1 MKRRNRQ
8 SSSARSPEPHR
19 ADVST
24 ARPFGPKDWFFVVA
38 LLVAVILA
46 YHPAW
51 QGGFIWDDDTHI
63 TAPGLRSWHGLY
75 RIWFDV
81 RATQQYYPLTE
92 TGFWVQ
98 YKLWGNAVLGYHLVN
113 ILLHALA
120 SVMVALVLRQLAIP
134 GALLAAAI
142 FALHPINV
150 ETVAWITEQK
160 NTLSAVFYLGAAM
173 AYFRFDQNRGA
184 SWYLAALVLFVLSL
198 ASKIVAVTL
207 PAALLVIFWWQRG
220 RLSWRRDVLPL
231 LPFFAIGVV
240 AGVFVSWVER
250 KLTGAEGPDFELS
263 ILQRCLLP
271 GRVIWF
277 YLGKLCWPADLHFIY
292 PRWEINPG
300 VWWQYVF
307 PLALLML
314 VGVLW
319 WLSWRWRGP
328 LAGLLFFAGT
338 LFPVLGFLNVL
349 WFRFSY
355 VADHFP
361 YLANLGIIALVAAGA
376 TLLSARGGQWRRL
389 AGYAFSLGLLTVL
402 AALTWRQSQMYTD
415 LETLCRTTIERAP
428 ACWVA
433 HKNLGVIL
441 AGRGQVDE
449 AIAQYQKAVEIK
461 ADYVEALNNLGLAL
475 AQCGRLDEAIAEYQK
490 ALKIEPHS
498 AEALDNLGI
507 VLAGRGQVDQ
517 AVAQYQKALEIK
529 PNFAEAHNSLGA
541 ALTGQGRVA
550 EAIAHLRKALEIKPD
565 YAEAHNNL
573 GAALAKSE
581 HVNEAMAE
589 YQKALEIDLNFAQ
602 AHSNLGFLLARRG
615 RFDEAVAHCN
625 KALEINPDYAEAHN
639 HLGIALAGSGG
650 YDEAIAHFQ
659 TALKIKPDYPEAR
672 NNLDIAQSQREA
684 VLKALAG
691 RRELLRAAQ

>member
-46 YHPAW
+46 YQPAW
-51 QGGFIWDDDTHI
+51 QGGFIWDDNAHI

-319 WLSWRWRGP
+319 WLSRWWRGP

-349 WFRFSY
+349 WFCLSY

-415 LETLCRTTIERAP
+415 LETLCRTTIERTP

-433 HKNLGVIL
+433 HKNLGLIL
-441 AGRGQVDE
+441 AERGQVDEAIVQYRKAVEIKPDYAEAHYSLGVVLARRGQVDE

-461 ADYVEALNNLGLAL
+461 PDYAEALNNLGLAL
-475 AQCGRLDEAIAEYQK
+475 AQCGRLNEAIAEYQK
-490 ALKIEPHS
+490 A
-498 AEALDNLGI
+498 
-507 VLAGRGQVDQ
+507 V
-517 AVAQYQKALEIK
+517 
-529 PNFAEAHNSLGA
+529 
-541 ALTGQGRVA
+541 
-550 EAIAHLRKALEIKPD
+550 
-565 YAEAHNNL
+565 
-573 GAALAKSE
+573 
-581 HVNEAMAE
+581 
-589 YQKALEIDLNFAQ
+589 
-602 AHSNLGFLLARRG
+602 
-615 RFDEAVAHCN
+615 
-625 KALEINPDYAEAHN
+625 EINPDYAEALDN
-639 HLGIALAGSGG
+639 LGNALAGCGRIE
-650 YDEAIAHFQ
+650 EAIASYQ
-659 TALKIKPDYPEAR
+659 KAVEVNPDYAEAYS
-672 NNLDIAQSQREA
+672 NLG
-684 VLKALAG
+684 LALAG
-691 RRELLRAAQ
+691 RGRVEEAIANYRKALESKPDSAAVHNNLGLALAGRGEIDEALGHYRQALALEPKYAEAHNNLANALANRGQIDEAMVHYRKALEAKPDYAGARRNLEIVQSRWEEIRKAPAGWRESLRAAR